1 MADLQHPNIVKFM
14 GFCRV
19 PPCIMT
25 EVCSKG
31 NLSEILA
38 KKLDQ
43 NLPFPWKERLQ
54 VVREY

>member
-54 VVREY
+54 VVRE